1 MARGI
6 YGATQN
12 ARLTGRF
19 EDQLPATNFPDWRV
33 KLSLAPGADYLYK
46 APDSPGILAPLA
58 ATDGVIFPY
67 TPQISVAYTALYDT
81 TMPAHSNYKIYQYT
95 SSAVDQVTVTG
106 DFTAQDTFEANYIL
120 AVIHFFRSVTKM
132 FYGQDQ
138 YPKAGTPPPLVFID
152 GMGAFQFN
160 RHPLIV
166 TNFTYNL
173 PNDVDYIR
181 ANLNETT
188 RPVNRTVGQSPD
200 VRLGSTIT
208 RGGLYNGKIP
218 LTITGNNSTFTLAP
232 TYVPTKMQIQI
243 TALPIV
249 SRNQISNAFS
259 LKAYA
264 TGALTQGNIRAGG
277 IW

>member
-1 MARGI
+1 MPQGI
-6 YGATQN
+6 YGAVTN
-12 ARLTGRF
+12 TRLTGVL
-19 EDQLPATNFPDWRV
+19 EDRLPATNYPDWRV
-33 KLSLAPGADYLYK
+33 KLSLAAGADYLYK
-46 APDSPGILAPLA
+46 APNVAGILAPLA

-81 TMPAHSNYKIYQYT
+81 TMPTHSNYKIYQYT
-95 SSAVDQVTVTG
+95 SSAVDQMTITG
-106 DFTAQDTFEANYIL
+106 EFTAQDTFEANYVL
-120 AVIHFFRSVTKM
+120 SVIHFFRSLTKM
-132 FYGQDQ
+132 FYGRDEF
-138 YPKAGTPPPLVFID
+138 PKPGTPPPLVFVD

-160 RHPLIV
+160 RHPLVV

-181 ANLNETT
+181 STLTENTASI
-188 RPVNRTVGQSPD
+188 RPAFSSSLSGPNQ
-200 VRLGSTIT
+200 RLGSEIT
-208 RGGLYNGKIP
+208 RGGQVP
-218 LTITGNNSTFTLAP
+218 LTITGNNASFTLEP

-259 LKAYA
+259 VKQYA
-264 TGALTQGNIRAGG
+264 TGKLVKGNTRTGGG